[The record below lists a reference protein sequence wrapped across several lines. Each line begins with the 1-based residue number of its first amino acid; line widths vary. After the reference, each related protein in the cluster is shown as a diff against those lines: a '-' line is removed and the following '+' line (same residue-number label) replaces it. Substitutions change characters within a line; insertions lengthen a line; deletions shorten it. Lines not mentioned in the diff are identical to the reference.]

1 MVEIVILFFVYVY
14 LMIKFYFICFIFI
27 QEVDDLEESDF
38 WFFKKYYYYFWDLYE
53 IVFMMLE
60 FVYNVD
66 KYVRIYFFV
75 IFVVLNFIYWIV
87 YVLDKVIF

>member
-27 QEVDDLEESDF
+27 QEIDDLEESDF
-38 WFFKKYYYYFWDLYE
+38 WFFKKYQYYFWDLYE